1 VRPAIGVIAK
11 APVARQVKTRMCP
24 PLTPDE
30 AAALAAA
37 LLADTV
43 ATARDSGADVWAV
56 TAGTAAGFS
65 GVLPPE
71 LPHLA
76 QRGDGLA
83 ARLAAAQADLF
94 ARGYERVLLLGGD
107 CPTVPAAH
115 LRSALALLED
125 ADAVLGP
132 ARDGGYTLV
141 ATARPLAVLFAGV
154 PMSTGHTL
162 TATLAAA
169 HGAGLRTALLP
180 PRHDLDTIADLRAA
194 LAAGELASAPATL
207 AAVRRHV
214 LALQRPV
221 GG

>member
-1 VRPAIGVIAK
+1 MRPAIGVIAK
-11 APVARQVKTRMCP
+11 APVATQVKTRMCP

-56 TAGTAAGFS
+56 TAGAATGFA

-71 LPHLA
+71 VPRLP

-94 ARGYERVLLLGGD
+94 TRGFDRVLLLGGD
-107 CPTVPAAH
+107 CPTVPSRD
-115 LRSALALLED
+115 LREALALLED

-141 ATARPLAVLFAGV
+141 ATARPLPELFAGV
-154 PMSTGHTL
+154 PMSTSSTL
-162 TATLAAA
+162 AATLAAA
-169 HGAGLRTALLP
+169 RGAGLRTALLA
-180 PRHDLDTIADLRAA
+180 PRHDLDTVADLVAA
-194 LAAGELASAPATL
+194 LAAGELVSAPATL
-207 AAVRRHV
+207 AAVRGHV
-214 LALQRPV
+214 LARPV

>member
-1 VRPAIGVIAK
+1 VIAK

-56 TAGTAAGFS
+56 TAGAAAGFAD
-65 GVLPPE
+65 VLPPE
-71 LPHLA
+71 LPRLA
-76 QRGDGLA
+76 QRGDGLG
-83 ARLAAAQADLF
+83 ARLTAAQADLF
-94 ARGYERVLLLGGD
+94 ARGYDRVLLLGGD

-115 LRSALALLED
+115 LRSALALLD
-125 ADAVLGP
+125 GADAVLGP

-141 ATARPLAVLFAGV
+141 AAARPLAVLFAGV
-154 PMSTGHTL
+154 PMSTSHTL
-162 TATLAAA
+162 AATLAAA
-169 HGAGLRTALLP
+169 RGAGLRTALLP
-180 PRHDLDTIADLRAA
+180 PRHDLDTIADLVAA

-207 AAVRRHV
+207 AAVRGHV